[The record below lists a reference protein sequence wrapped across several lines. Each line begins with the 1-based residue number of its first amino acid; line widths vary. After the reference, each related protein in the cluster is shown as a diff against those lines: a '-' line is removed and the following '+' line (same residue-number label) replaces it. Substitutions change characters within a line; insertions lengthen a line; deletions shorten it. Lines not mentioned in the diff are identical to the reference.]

1 MPYPEDF
8 DDIVITGRDELL
20 RYSDAEQVALC
31 MHKLEAEVNNGGF
44 HQFFF
49 NSSGELVPQTLH
61 ALTEIGAPIT
71 RRLLQRAVAIA
82 FPGGYPAEANEV
94 ADALADFDA
103 VAEALEPL
111 DEAFLRYDEPLTD
124 LVNAYLSSRS

>member
-8 DDIVITGRDELL
+8 DDIVITGRGELL
-20 RYSDAEQVALC
+20 QHSDAEQVALC

-71 RRLLQRAVAIA
+71 RRLLERAVAIA
-82 FPGGYPAEANEV
+82 FPGGYPAEANGV

>member
-1 MPYPEDF
+1 NDF
-8 DDIVITGRDELL
+8 DDIVITSRAQLMQH
-20 RYSDAEQVALC
+20 SDVEQVALC

-49 NSSGELVPQTLH
+49 NSSGELVPQTLD
-61 ALTEIGAPIT
+61 ALKTIGAPKT
-71 RRLLQRAVAIA
+71 RQLLERAVAIA
-82 FPGGYPAEANEV
+82 FPGGYPAEPEEV

-111 DEAFLRYDEPLTD
+111 DELFL
-124 LVNAYLSSRS
+124 